1 MSHQAKHLAPMSLLL
16 TSILDNGIL
25 INRKNSP
32 LGGITDIFRPFIL
45 IDQYEISILI
55 DQYEISILIDQYE
68 ISILIDQYEISSFSF
83 FKVSEDMTNYKY
95 KIPHIYGQTFNYPLL
110 TEIPIGEHIHIVTH
124 QQDTSPGLNNTLKIL
139 GVIKLVL
146 CTNEQPPTCTNTHTH
161 TYTHTEKTTTYISH
175 YFLKSANLANE

>member
-32 LGGITDIFRPFIL
+32 LGGITDIFRPF
-45 IDQYEISILI
+45 
-55 DQYEISILIDQYE
+55 ILIDQYE